1 MVRISEIDIDGL
13 HPQPPLRIQPRQVN
27 LIYGLNENGKTRI
40 VEFLLQSLFHSSGK
54 MAVRPITTTGRVQIT
69 GLDAKPDV
77 WFNPRSKD
85 KLEDYLAQ
93 NEVDLPPQLA
103 RLLVVKGAESELQAG
118 YPGGL
123 GRAVLK
129 EYLSSQG
136 VLDRIANRVPAN
148 TRQAQV
154 QDGFISGKMTG
165 DLKRRKESLDQ
176 LDSINLAFQEID
188 SQISGG
194 RLSELTACLGEVSE
208 WIESQKNAR
217 QNFINRLAFQLEVL
231 EKKSDDL
238 PANQIAD
245 LEADIREEI
254 MLTGDIQRLQDF
266 HELKQSTM
274 EDYHWLDAAL
284 QTYHVVPGGFE
295 NSQKWL
301 TAVAAVGGLV
311 GMIVF
316 AFLELPWV
324 SALFSILSLGFG
336 FWALNS
342 SSQAARQ
349 DAANP
354 QNRQIG
360 MEFENRFKKRFTGI
374 VDLQAA
380 KNQMEREFGIVQ
392 NLLEEIKSK
401 TEKKKVI
408 TARIDFLIE
417 QMLAKPEFIEMN
429 RQEVLRV
436 LKNSRAEIDSALKQG
451 EISLKSYAIQPFPGG
466 SMDEADEF
474 NPQILASYE
483 QEKVQLQSEIDNLSQ
498 QKLDLKQN
506 LCILTRQPISTD
518 LEPLILALQDLRSEV
533 ELTIKSLTADIVA
546 GIAVTRAVEE
556 LRSQESA
563 ALSNALQSPLIRETL
578 KTTTGRYSQIDLT
591 GEDLEVNDGFQ
602 NFMLSELSTGAQ
614 EQIMLGLRI
623 GLASRLFSG
632 IPLFLILDDAFQHSD
647 WKRRPAMVDEVL
659 RLAGSGWQ
667 IFYLTMDDHLRDLF
681 RQKSPQV
688 VGEEYLEITLGG

>member
-13 HPQPPLRIQPRQVN
+13 HPQPPLFIQPRLVN
-27 LIYGLNENGKTRI
+27 LIYGLNEQGKTRL
-40 VEFLLQSLFHSSGK
+40 VEFLLRSLFHSSGK
-54 MAVRPITTTGRVQIT
+54 MAIRPVATTGRVQIT
-69 GLDAKPDV
+69 GLDGKPDV
-77 WFNPRSKD
+77 WLNPRSKD
-85 KLEDYLAQ
+85 KMEDYLAQ

-129 EYLSSQG
+129 EYLTSQG

-154 QDGFISGKMTG
+154 QDGLVSGKLVG

-176 LDSINLAFQEID
+176 LDSINLAFREIE
-188 SQISGG
+188 SQLSEG
-194 RLSELTACLGEVSE
+194 RLSELTARLGEVSQR
-208 WIESQKNAR
+208 IELQKKAR
-217 QNFINRLAFQLEVL
+217 QHYINRLAFQLEDL
-231 EKKSDDL
+231 EKQSDAL
-238 PANQIAD
+238 PASEIAD

-254 MLTGDIQRLQDF
+254 MLTGDIKRLQDLY
-266 HELKQSTM
+266 EIKQSTM
-274 EDYHWLDAAL
+274 EDYHWLNAAL
-284 QTYHVVPGGFE
+284 QTYHVVPGGFDD
-295 NSQKWL
+295 SQKWL
-301 TAVAAVGGLV
+301 PAIAAVGGLV

-316 AFLELPWV
+316 AFFELPWI
-324 SALFSILSLGFG
+324 SAIFSILALGFG

-354 QNRQIG
+354 QNRQIA
-360 MEFENRFKKRFTGI
+360 MEFENRFKKRFSGI
-374 VDLQAA
+374 VDLQVA
-380 KNQMEREFGIVQ
+380 KNQMEREFGLVQ
-392 NLLEEIKSK
+392 NLLVEIQSK

-408 TARIDFLIE
+408 TARIDFQIE
-417 QMLAKPEFIEMN
+417 QMLTKHDFIEMN

-436 LKNSRAEIDSALKQG
+436 VKNSRAEIDSAMKQV
-451 EISLKSYAIQPFPGG
+451 EISLKSYAIQPIPGG

-474 NPQILASYE
+474 NPQILAKYE
-483 QEKVQLQSEIDNLSQ
+483 QETVQLQAEIENLKQ
-498 QKLDLKQN
+498 QKLSLKQN
-506 LCILTRQPISTD
+506 LCVLTHQPISID
-518 LEPLILALQDLRSEV
+518 LEQLILSLQDLRTEV
-533 ELTIKSLTADIVA
+533 ELTIKSLTAEIVA
-546 GIAVTRAVEE
+546 GIAVTRAVEK

-563 ALSNALQSPLIRETL
+563 NLSNALQSPLIRETL
-578 KTTTGRYSQIDLT
+578 KTTTGRYNQIDLI

-602 NFMLSELSTGAQ
+602 TFMLSELSTGAQ

-632 IPLFLILDDAFQHSD
+632 KPLFLILDDAFQHSD
-647 WKRRPAMVDEVL
+647 WSRRPAMVDEVL
-659 RLAGSGWQ
+659 RLAGDGWQ

-681 RQKSPQV
+681 RQKSPLV
-688 VGEEYLEITLGG
+688 VGDEYLEIALGG